1 MAGRLL
7 PVLLLDALID
17 LVLPRRCVG
26 CGAAGVLLC
35 ARCHPAETGVRV
47 SYVGLEVFAAT
58 NYAGGARRALI
69 HYKERGRRDLG
80 RPLSSLLAEA
90 VALALSETR
99 APPGRALLV
108 GVPSSRRAAALR
120 GGDHVARLAR
130 TAGARTGVRVGHGVL
145 TYRRAVRDSAGLSS
159 AERAANLD
167 GALRAQPPVGRAAL
181 LVDDIVTTG
190 ATLREAHRALRAAG
204 WPVIGAAVVA
214 ATPKRVGGFPLAGPS

>member
-1 MAGRLL
+1 M
-7 PVLLLDALID
+7 LLLDALID

-26 CGAAGVLLC
+26 CGASGPALCTRCRPAGS
-35 ARCHPAETGVRV
+35 EVRV
-47 SYVGLEVFAAT
+47 SYAGLEVFAAAP
-58 NYAGGARRALI
+58 YAGGVRRALI

-80 RPLSSLLAEA
+80 GPLSALLAEA
-90 VALALSETR
+90 VALALVETR
-99 APPGRALLV
+99 APPGRTLLV
-108 GVPSSRRAAALR
+108 GVPSTRRAAQSR
-120 GGDHVARLAR
+120 GGDHVVRLAR
-130 TAGARTGVRVGHGVL
+130 PAAARTGVRVGQGVL
-145 TYRRAVRDSAGLSS
+145 GFRRAVRDSAGLGI

-214 ATPKRVGGFPLAGPS
+214 ATPRRVAGFPLAGPTQPV